1 MALKG
6 LAELGLGD
14 KVLAEKLIKESLSV
28 GLKMKNSKVWQFY
41 ALFHKEQKNYAQAV
55 KCYNFACKY
64 DPDNLTIIKD
74 LSNLLLFLGR
84 YEDFSKYSLQC
95 VTTKSS
101 LSVNWV
107 QYSLAEYF
115 LGNYENALNL
125 IESVIKNFED
135 TMKKQ
140 ELHEVILFKS
150 NILFKL
156 NKFDESIETL
166 EKEIGKNCVDRIT
179 FYEKIIKCCLHNK
192 NVEKGVEYC
201 KLALK
206 INPENVFT
214 YLNYFNLKVP
224 EVNLTKYEDLFT
236 LEENSEQRKKIY
248 EILTKEIEPN
258 LNKVKITEKLK
269 LGLTS
274 GDEFKVLF
282 SQYFLK
288 SIKNNLPSFFNN
300 IKFIYQYSQQKSKIP
315 IIQEIITSN
324 ISEIESK
331 HSLSKDILDLNK
343 DNNSLNIE
351 PVFIWVYYFASQHYD
366 IVGESEKAVEYIN
379 KAIKSTPT
387 VVEFFMVKSKILK
400 HNLLYEEASL
410 AMGKAK
416 DLDLSDRYLNAKH
429 AKSIVRKGD
438 VDASADVM
446 MEFVKN
452 PLFDE
457 NMLRYQCL
465 WFKVETGC
473 AYLKQGKLL
482 MAHRMFKG
490 ILDNFKEMNED
501 QNDFYNYS
509 LRRYMLSDFYN
520 LIINMKKMYKNPIV
534 VSSLFNLDLIRTG
547 LQAKFKKNEKDL
559 DKFKKE
565 LEDEFKE
572 AKEKGDVKIYNFT
585 SYEELIKS
593 IDNDLNEFLSIIQSL
608 TKCPRVHYLCV
619 KEFLLR
625 NKPIKALK
633 SYLILLK
640 SENSNN
646 FFSYKAN
653 CLFNQFLKE
662 NEGNLNKEVSEFI
675 KKKINEIDS
684 KKSETFNN
692 EGNSLEKIKYQLLNC
707 ENMFDESNEKSIEKL
722 IEETKKEEIRH
733 STSKL
738 LNEVFTYIS
747 LYLGHEQLEK
757 IQNKLRE
764 KVKMKF
770 DNYDEEIKGNLTLYQ
785 SEEEALKLFPDFR
798 HKKSEK
804 EKEGETKENE
814 KSEKEKEGET
824 KENEKK

>member
-179 FYEKIIKCCLHNK
+179 FYEKIIKCCLQNK

-366 IVGESEKAVEYIN
+366 IVGESEKAIEYIN

-452 PLFDE
+452 PLFEE

-608 TKCPRVHYLCV
+608 TKCPRAHYLCV

-653 CLFNQFLKE
+653 CLFNQFLKD
-662 NEGNLNKEVSEFI
+662 NEGKLNKEVSEFI

>member
-14 KVLAEKLIKESLSV
+14 KVLAEKLIKESLSI
-28 GLKMKNSKVWQFY
+28 GLKMKNSRVWQFY

-84 YEDFSKYSLQC
+84 YEDFSKYSMQC

-107 QYSLAEYF
+107 QYSLAEFF
-115 LGNYENALNL
+115 LGNYENSLHL

-166 EKEIGKNCVDRIT
+166 EKEIGKNCVDRVT
-179 FYEKIIKCCLHNK
+179 FYEKIIKCCLKNK

-214 YLNYFNLKVP
+214 YLNYFNLKVSG
-224 EVNLTKYEDLFT
+224 VNLTKYEDLFT
-236 LEENSEQRKKIY
+236 LEENSEQRKNIY

-258 LNKVKITEKLK
+258 LNKVKITEKMK

-274 GDEFKVLF
+274 GDEFKILF

-315 IIQEIITSN
+315 VIQEIITSN

-331 HSLSKDILDLNK
+331 HSLTKDILDLNK
-343 DNNSLNIE
+343 DNSMINIE
-351 PVFIWVYYFASQHYD
+351 PVFIWVYYFASQHFD
-366 IVGESEKAVEYIN
+366 IVGESEKAIEYIN

-400 HNLLYEEASL
+400 HNLLYEEASM

-438 VDASADVM
+438 VDGSADVM

-452 PLFDE
+452 PLFEE

-534 VSSLFNLDLIRTG
+534 ISSLFNLDLIRSG
-547 LQAKFKKNEKDL
+547 LQAKYKKNEKDL
-559 DKFKKE
+559 DKFKKQ
-565 LEDEFKE
+565 LEEEFKE
-572 AKEKGDVKIYNFT
+572 AKEKGDVKLYTFT

-608 TKCPRVHYLCV
+608 TKCPKVHYLCV

-640 SENSNN
+640 NENNNN

-653 CLFNQFLKE
+653 CLFNQFLKD
-662 NEGNLNKEVSEFI
+662 NEGKLNNEVSEFI

-684 KKSETFNN
+684 KKFETFNN

-707 ENMFDESNEKSIEKL
+707 ENMFDENNEKSIEKL
-722 IEETKKEEIRH
+722 VEEIKKEEIRH

-770 DNYDEEIKGNLTLYQ
+770 ENYDEEIKGNLTLYQ

-804 EKEGETKENE
+804 EKE
-814 KSEKEKEGET
+814 KEKEGET
-824 KENEKK
+824 KESEKSDK

>member
-115 LGNYENALNL
+115 LGNYENALQL

-179 FYEKIIKCCLHNK
+179 YYEKIIKCCLKNK

-366 IVGESEKAVEYIN
+366 IVGESEKAIEYIN

-452 PLFDE
+452 PLFEE

-653 CLFNQFLKE
+653 CLFNQFLKD
-662 NEGNLNKEVSEFI
+662 NEGKLNKEVSEFI